1 MNDRE
6 DHAQAGEPQALYAP
20 GPVTR
25 RLTPVTRWIITNVIA
40 PPLVFLLFSV
50 LNRTRI
56 HGRRRIPRTPNTL
69 ILANHQSMIDSF
81 PIAYF
86 LFYPEKVF
94 RPHLAPWNAAAQ
106 ENFFR
111 SPLLSWV
118 FHQFKC
124 IPVRRGRRD
133 LRALIRCAR
142 ELRRGTMMLF
152 PEGTRSRDGKV
163 GRGRAGAGMVI
174 LQTRPSV
181 LPVTIDG
188 MDRILPIGARF
199 PRAGKRLSIYIG
211 RPLDYEDLADQG
223 RSRDVA
229 QRIVDRAMDRIR
241 FQRRALARMD
251 RDGSFRSE

>member
-6 DHAQAGEPQALYAP
+6 DHARAAEPLAAYAP

-40 PPLVFLLFSV
+40 PPCVFLLFSL

-56 HGRRRIPRTPNTL
+56 YGRRRIPRTANTL
-69 ILANHQSMIDSF
+69 ILSNHQSMIDSF
-81 PIAYF
+81 PLAYF

-106 ENFFR
+106 ENFFS
-111 SPLLSWV
+111 SPFLAWV
-118 FHQFKC
+118 FDQFKC

-133 LRALIRCAR
+133 LKALLRCAR

-174 LQTRPSV
+174 LQTRPCV

-199 PRAGKRLSIYIG
+199 PRVGRRLSIYIG
-211 RPLDYEDLADQG
+211 RPLDYEDLADEG
-223 RSRDVA
+223 RSREVA
-229 QRIVDRAMDRIR
+229 QRIVDRAMHRVR
-241 FQRRALARMD
+241 FQRRVLARLD
-251 RDGSFRSE
+251 RGGSSRGS